1 MNRKQ
6 TWKKVFP
13 IMLAASMLMQNG
25 IAVSAEGTDVEK
37 EVQALK
43 SLTSADLET
52 GGMSAATARLK
63 IGDWLDYGNYGIE
76 REDVPGTTYHF
87 YITTKDEN
95 ENIINDQQM
104 AYCIQSYFLTPL
116 PGDHTEDMTDNVLS
130 ICGGTN
136 VQKSLY
142 YGYGGVGYNE
152 EEFDSFLQEADPEY
166 YANVYTYLSD
176 SEKEE
181 LAYILT
187 HCAASYAYFTDGTDL
202 EEYYKLQFKIKY
214 GDDGERQY
222 GYFKKQE
229 LKKAGLET
237 DDMNLLGATYGMNPT
252 GISLAKAW
260 YDVIAEKTD
269 PWLEMV
275 EADGVYTFQGNEE
288 NEELSLGFVVPE
300 KWNGSVVRT
309 DGTEE
314 FVEAG
319 DEIVLTPLEKVV
331 FNYVG
336 EAFST
341 EENGLADTA
350 AWVEGTL
357 TGAEKEVW
365 SLVLLE
371 TNKGNEQSVSK
382 RQQDIAAISMIDA
395 GKTEMDFELQ
405 PEKGSFTVVH
415 MDDIGNPI
423 VGAEIGVY
431 YDEEFSNPVQMNGE
445 SLVLK
450 TDENG
455 TAYMEFLFNEQL
467 KDENSA
473 FYFKTLSL
481 PEGYEEAGSVSWC
494 KPDATEMQIV
504 NNSKKTSVEGT
515 LNWNV
520 PEGTELPDEV
530 EVALILNGEQVGT
543 VTVKAEEGWK
553 YTFDGLQAYVTDAD
567 GNKIP
572 AEYTV
577 EILPTDGFVTV
588 FEDGQMILTV
598 PTPGTAVIE
607 GTVSLSGRDLK
618 AGDFKFSLVQ
628 VTDASA
634 AEEVDGGY
642 SGTAENKEDGT
653 FAFDELTFT
662 EEGTYYYK
670 LTSEDGQTYI
680 VQADVTTG
688 GEFGELMEV
697 TLTWMDQDG
706 NILKDGLSAVT
717 FEKEYHASGE
727 WQMDTATVEL
737 ENAEMEA
744 GQFTVEM
751 KDEEGNVLQMK
762 SNDADGHIVFDP
774 ITYTEENI
782 GEAYVYTFAQQIPEE
797 ESQIIYD
804 SNECEVKIQIAD
816 SENSDGSLEITV
828 ESAGVFW
835 VNTFE
840 EAEETEMTEV
850 QTEKQTEIQT
860 EAETEVAE
868 TEAAE
873 TEAAE
878 TEVPAGVETK
888 MPTWSL
894 WSIIV
899 LIILIV
905 LYIIRRRKN
914 R

>member
-1 MNRKQ
+1 MFS
-6 TWKKVFP
+6 KKLRWGKILPV
-13 IMLAASMLMQNG
+13 MMAASMLMQNCYV
-25 IAVSAEGTDVEK
+25 VSAEDTEVQA

-63 IGDWLDYGNYGIE
+63 IGDWLDYGDYGIE
-76 REDVPGTTYHF
+76 RNDVPGTTYHF
-87 YITTKDEN
+87 YISTQDEAGN
-95 ENIINDQQM
+95 VINDQQM

-152 EEFDSFLQEADPEY
+152 EEFDSFLQESDPEY

-187 HCAASYAYFTDGTDL
+187 HGAASYAYFTDGTDL
-202 EEYYKLQFKIKY
+202 EEYYNLQFKIKY
-214 GDDGERQY
+214 GDDGARQY
-222 GYFKKQE
+222 GYFKDQE
-229 LKKAGLET
+229 LKKAGIAE

-252 GISLAKAW
+252 GIALARAW
-260 YDVIAEKTD
+260 YDVIAAKTD

-275 EADGVYTFQGNEE
+275 EEDGVYTFQGNEE
-288 NEELSLGFVVPE
+288 NEELSLRFVVPE
-300 KWNGSVVRT
+300 EWNCIMTEADGSEKVM
-309 DGTEE
+309 
-314 FVEAG
+314 EAG
-319 DEIVLTPLEKVV
+319 SEVVLAPLENVV
-331 FNYVG
+331 FSYTG

-341 EENGLADTA
+341 EENGLTDTA
-350 AWVEGTL
+350 TVVNGAL

-395 GKTEMDFELQ
+395 GKTDMDFELQ
-405 PEKGSFTVVH
+405 AEKGSISIQH
-415 MDDIGNPI
+415 MDDLGNPI
-423 VGAEIGVY
+423 IGAELGVY
-431 YDEEFSNPVQMNGE
+431 YDETYSEPVQMNGE
-445 SLVLK
+445 PIVLK

-455 TAYMEFLFNEQL
+455 TAYMEFLFNERL
-467 KDENSA
+467 KDENTA
-473 FYFKTLSL
+473 FYFKTLSI
-481 PEGYEEAGSVSWC
+481 PEGYEAFDSVTWC
-494 KPDATEMQIV
+494 KPNVKLQLI
-504 NNSKKTSVEGT
+504 NNSTKTSVVGT
-515 LNWNV
+515 LDWNV

-530 EVALILNGEQVGT
+530 EVALMLNGEQIGT
-543 VTVKAEEGWK
+543 VTVTAEDGWK
-553 YTFDGLQAYVTDAD
+553 YTFDSLQAYVTDAD

-577 EILPTDGFVTV
+577 EILPIDGFVTV
-588 FEDGQMILTV
+588 FEDEQMILTV

-634 AEEVDGGY
+634 AEELTGGY

-670 LTSEDGQTYI
+670 LTSEDGQTYT
-680 VQADVTTG
+680 VQADVVSG
-688 GEFGELMEV
+688 GEFGELLEV

-751 KDEEGNVLQMK
+751 KDEQGNVLQVK

-774 ITYTEENI
+774 ITYTEANI
-782 GEAYVYTFAQQIPEE
+782 GETYVYTFAQQIPEE

-804 SNECEVKIQIAD
+804 SSECEVKILIAD

-835 VNTFE
+835 VNAFE
-840 EAEETEMTEV
+840 EAEETEMTEAQTEV
-850 QTEKQTEIQT
+850 QTEKQTEKQTEIQT
-860 EAETEVAE
+860 EAETEA
-868 TEAAE
+868 T
-873 TEAAE
+873 E
-878 TEVPAGVETK
+878 TEVPAEAESK